1 MGKAGTLRNG
11 LERLYLASGW
21 LAAASIAGICLL
33 VVCQV
38 VLNAIDR
45 ISGLLTG
52 SAIGLTI
59 PSYAD
64 FTGFFLAAAS
74 FLALAY
80 TLRQREHIRVTLLLS
95 HCNDKLRHV
104 LEIWCLLL
112 ASGVTLYL
120 SWYTFLLIR
129 ESYTYHDLS
138 AGMIAVPIWIPQS
151 AMFLGLVV
159 LSIALL
165 DELVCALLGSKQG
178 YLETNGSLLDPA
190 AVEPEANSPGETT
203 CRN

>member
-1 MGKAGTLRNG
+1 MGKAGPLRNG
-11 LERLYLASGW
+11 LERLYLTSGW
-21 LAAASIAGICLL
+21 LAAASIASICLL

-45 ISGLLTG
+45 VSGLLTG

-74 FLALAY
+74 FLALAH

-95 HCNDKLRHV
+95 HCNSKLRHV

-112 ASGVTLYL
+112 AGGVTLYF

-138 AGMIAVPIWIPQS
+138 SGMVAVPIWIPQS

-165 DELVCALLGSKQG
+165 DELVCALMGSKQG
-178 YLETNGSLLDPA
+178 YLETDGGLLEPA
-190 AVEPEANSPGETT
+190 AGESAESSSGEMS
-203 CRN
+203 CPK